1 MQEFKGKVASFKA
14 DAVDTTGA
22 GDSFVGG
29 ILNILAS
36 DPNLYKVQFNV
47 FGFFFF
53 FFEMPAQEGG
63 GCLWLLSNI
72 TCLVFVSFLRITSI
86 RLWCKLRILH
96 PSNRFQ

>member
-1 MQEFKGKVASFKA
+1 VQDFKGKVAGFKV

-47 FGFFFF
+47 SLAFEQYNMSSVCFIFFF
-53 FFEMPAQEGG
+53 
-63 GCLWLLSNI
+63 CRLSTI
-72 TCLVFVSFLRITSI
+72 KFLSLSLSLYPKHT
-86 RLWCKLRILH
+86 
-96 PSNRFQ
+96 

>member
-47 FGFFFF
+47 FGFFFLKCLHKRG
-53 FFEMPAQEGG
+53 EG
-63 GCLWLLSNI
+63 
-72 TCLVFVSFLRITSI
+72 VFGF
-86 RLWCKLRILH
+86 
-96 PSNRFQ
+96 